1 MVKIPYDGVIEAI
14 RTTADGQLE
23 LARAYEKRGLVFS
36 DRILLTRADL
46 IRRLK
51 NGHKFMIGKR
61 IPHMGGTFDTI
72 GPIHLVKGSGGDQLS
87 VSSSGTDQ
95 LDNLQDIPKF

>member
-1 MVKIPYDGVIEAI
+1 MAKIPYDGVIEAV

-36 DRILLTRADL
+36 DRILLSRADL
-46 IRRLK
+46 IDRIK
-51 NGHKFMIGKR
+51 NGQKFMIGKR
-61 IPHMGGTFDTI
+61 TPYMGGTFDTS
-72 GPIHLVKGSGGDQLS
+72 GPIHLVKGTGGDHIS
-87 VSSSGTDQ
+87 VSPSSSDQ

>member
-1 MVKIPYDGVIEAI
+1 MAKIPYDGVIEAV
-14 RTTADGQLE
+14 RTAADGQLE

-46 IRRLK
+46 IGRMK
-51 NGHKFMIGKR
+51 NGQKFIIGKR
-61 IPHMGGTFDTI
+61 MPYMGGTFETI
-72 GPIHLVKGSGGDQLS
+72 APIHLVKGSSGDQIS
-87 VSSSGTDQ
+87 VSPSGSDQ

>member
-1 MVKIPYDGVIEAI
+1 MAKIPYDGVIEAI

-36 DRILLTRADL
+36 DRILLTRAEL
-46 IRRLK
+46 IGRLK
-51 NGHKFMIGKR
+51 NGQKFIFGKR
-61 IPHMGGTFDTI
+61 IPYMGSSFESI
-72 GPIHLVKGSGGDQLS
+72 APIHLIRGLGGDQIS
-87 VSSSGTDQ
+87 ISASESDQ